1 MSVEPKDAMAARR
14 GWRPDPIITPPHAQ
28 NLGIA
33 TIADAA
39 NEPRIA
45 AFLSLLEA
53 AGRFAYVLGRAI
65 ERECAISYAMFEV
78 LLLLGQT
85 DGAASMREIA
95 QARVLTTGGVTRLV
109 DRMQVRGLVLRTV
122 DRADRR
128 IHLVALTEAGET
140 ALVHAARVHAANV
153 ERYVLGALPPA
164 QRETLLEALAALS
177 RSARTVLP
185 RMP

>member
-1 MSVEPKDAMAARR
+1 MDMWAARR
-14 GWRPDPIITPPHAQ
+14 RWGPEPVPPPAQ
-28 NLGIA
+28 ELSIA

-45 AFLSLLEA
+45 ACRCLLEA

-78 LLLLGQT
+78 LLLLGRT

-95 QARVLTTGGVTRLV
+95 QQCVLTTGGVTRLV
-109 DRMQVRGLVLRTV
+109 DRMQERGLVLRTV
-122 DRADRR
+122 DSEDRR
-128 IHLVALTEAGET
+128 IHLVALTEAGEAT
-140 ALVHAARVHAANV
+140 FVRAARIHAANV
-153 ERYVLGALPPA
+153 ERYVLDVLPPA
-164 QRETLLEALAALS
+164 QRETLLEAVAALS
-177 RSARTVLP
+177 RSALTLLP